1 MPVLRTARVQRK
13 TSETDVD
20 LTLNLDGAGDCRL
33 ETGIGFFDHMLNAF
47 ARHGGFDLDVACRG
61 DLDVDAHHTVE
72 DVGICLGRAFSD
84 ALGDKAGITRF
95 GHSFVPMDEA
105 LARAAVDLS
114 GRPFLVYIADMPDEM
129 VGAYPTAMSPEF
141 FRALADHGRLNAHV
155 DLIRGTNAHHA
166 TEAIFKAVGR
176 ALRQACGRDPGVVG
190 IPSTKGVL

>member
-1 MPVLRTARVQRK
+1 MPVLRTARIQRK

-20 LTLNLDGAGDCRL
+20 LTLNLDGSGDCRL

-47 ARHGGFDLDVACRG
+47 ARHGGFNLDVACRG

-114 GRPFLVYIADMPDEM
+114 GRPYLVYNADLPDEM
-129 VGAYPTAMSPEF
+129 VGAYPTAMNPEF
-141 FRALADHGRLNAHV
+141 FRSLADHGRLNAHI

-166 TEAIFKAVGR
+166 TEAIFKAAGR
-176 ALRQACGRDPGVVG
+176 ALRQACGLDPGVEG

>member
-1 MPVLRTARVQRK
+1 MPVLRTARIQRK

-20 LTLNLDGAGDCRL
+20 LTLNLDGSGDCRL

-114 GRPFLVYIADMPDEM
+114 GRPYLVYNADLPDEM
-129 VGAYPTAMSPEF
+129 VGAYPTAMNPEF
-141 FRALADHGRLNAHV
+141 FRSLADHGRLNAHI

-166 TEAIFKAVGR
+166 TEAIFKAAGR
-176 ALRQACGRDPGVVG
+176 ALRQACGLDPGVEG

>member
-1 MPVLRTARVQRK
+1 MPVLRTARIQRK

-20 LTLNLDGAGDCRL
+20 LTLNLDGSGDCRL

-47 ARHGGFDLDVACRG
+47 ARHGGFNLDVACRG

-114 GRPFLVYIADMPDEM
+114 GRPYLVYNADLPDEM
-129 VGAYPTAMSPEF
+129 VGAYPTAMNLEF
-141 FRALADHGRLNAHV
+141 FRSLADHGRLNAHI

-166 TEAIFKAVGR
+166 TEAIFKAAGR
-176 ALRQACGRDPGVVG
+176 ALRQACGLDPGVEG